1 MTELLTDRTAVV
13 TGGSSG
19 IGRGIA
25 LSLASHGADVV
36 VADLDSE
43 PRGGGMPTADLI
55 AEETNADAAFVE
67 CDVSETTDL
76 ERAVD
81 TAEEVGGLDIMVNN
95 AGILHRKPFLDVTE
109 SDYDDLLDVNL
120 RGTFFGSQIAAR
132 RMRAS
137 GGSIINVASDAA
149 LKGYGNR
156 TTYCASKGAI
166 RTLTYAMAEA
176 LGPHGVRVNA
186 ILPGLTETQMS
197 SLQRLDD
204 DEIEELFEKIPLQ
217 RAGHPADIGDVT
229 VFFASDLANYVSGA
243 SLLVDGG
250 LTNTD
255 TL

>member
-25 LSLASHGADVV
+25 LSLAGHGADVV
-36 VADLDSE
+36 VADIDPE
-43 PRGGGMPTADLI
+43 PRGGGIKTVDLI
-55 AEETNADAAFVE
+55 AEDTNGSGAFVE
-67 CDVSETTDL
+67 CDVSKTSDL
-76 ERAVD
+76 EQAVEA
-81 TAEEVGGLDIMVNN
+81 AEEAGGLDIMVNN
-95 AGILHRKPFLDVTE
+95 AGILHRQPFLDITE

-132 RMRAS
+132 KMRFS
-137 GGSIINVASDAA
+137 GGTIINVASDAA

-166 RTLTYAMAEA
+166 RTLTFAMAEA
-176 LGPHGVRVNA
+176 LGPQGIRVNA

-197 SLQRLDD
+197 SLQRLND
-204 DEIEELFEKIPLQ
+204 DEMEDLFKKIPLR
-217 RAGHPADIGDVT
+217 RAGQPSDVGDVA
-229 VFFASDLANYVSGA
+229 VFLASDLARYVSGA